1 MSALPQ
7 SRTAPRAAST
17 SGRPHLRLVG
27 APRHTRLFTVCIAIV
42 LAVGVF
48 GIVSL
53 NALAAEQAF
62 EARTLETRVAQL
74 STRYDELTA
83 RVAHLESPARLRRVA
98 MVELGM
104 VAAEEQSYLTLRR
117 PDGSIATRPVADP
130 VKQAFSLRR

>member
-7 SRTAPRAAST
+7 TRTAPQEATTRLRT
-17 SGRPHLRLVG
+17 HLQLVG
-27 APRHTRLFTVCIAIV
+27 APRHTRLFTVALVIV
-42 LAVGVF
+42 LALGVF

-62 EARTLETRVAQL
+62 QARSLETRVAQL

-83 RVAHLESPARLRRVA
+83 RVARLESPSRLRRVA
-98 MVELGM
+98 TLQLGM
-104 VAAEEQSYLTLRR
+104 APAEEQAYLSLRR
-117 PDGSIATRPVADP
+117 PDAPLPARPVADP